1 MIESRDSYNIKD
13 TMKNYCTYKNRNM
26 WPILRR
32 ERQSMGISPQMT
44 QILEL
49 ADKDFKVAV
58 IIMLSKE
65 SKVSG
70 HHYSLILER
79 V

>member
-1 MIESRDSYNIKD
+1 
-13 TMKNYCTYKNRNM
+13 
-26 WPILRR
+26 
-32 ERQSMGISPQMT
+32 MGISPQMT